1 MVAEISTATRTEVL
15 EAILGRYGEAS
26 KRDKT
31 RMLNEFVAMVG
42 CHRKHAVS
50 LLGQSDESVERKIPR
65 GRRIYD
71 EAVRQALIVVW
82 EASDRICGKRL
93 KAALPS
99 MVESLERHG
108 HLDLDPGVRERLF
121 SASAS
126 TMDRLL
132 RPVREQAGSRR
143 RLKRR
148 RKMGSR
154 VPVRTFMDWNEP
166 SPGYLEIDL
175 VAHGGGG
182 VSRAF
187 IHSLVATDVCSGW
200 TEAVPLLARE
210 QSLVVEG
217 LEAISNAFPVPVRG
231 IDSDNDSVF
240 INETL
245 VGYCE
250 ENEIEFTRS
259 RAYRKNDQAWIE
271 QKNGSVIRRF
281 VGHERHSGA
290 VAGQTMAHLYGAV
303 RLYVNYFQPSF
314 QLLTKSRNGGSVT
327 KRYSKP
333 ATPCDR
339 LLDRDDVSE
348 ETKLGLRKSRSE
360 LDPVS
365 LLHTIRASQSALAA
379 VGSLESGSIPDG
391 ESLDSFLS
399 QLPDLWRQGEVRPT
413 HARRAQAARGW
424 RTRPDPF
431 EGVWCEVLSWLQQQP
446 DAPAAALM
454 DRLIWHYPDRYSRRQ
469 LRTLQRRVS
478 QWRGVMAKQLVYASA
493 ESSGANSEERPIDIG
508 PVGVN

>member
-1 MVAEISTATRTEVL
+1 MVAEVSTATRTEVL
-15 EAILGRYGEAS
+15 EAIRGRYIEAS

-31 RMLNEFVAMVG
+31 RMLDEFVALTG
-42 CHRKHAVS
+42 CHRKHAVR
-50 LLGQSDESVERKIPR
+50 LLGQSDEHVEREVPK

-71 EAVRQALIVVW
+71 EAVRQALVVVW

-126 TMDRLL
+126 TIDRLL
-132 RPVREQAGSRR
+132 RPVRQSAGSRR

-148 RKMGSR
+148 RRMGSR

-175 VAHGGGG
+175 VAHGGGA
-182 VSRAF
+182 VSGAF
-187 IHSLVATDVCSGW
+187 IHSLVATDISSGW

-217 LEAISNAFPVPVRG
+217 LEAISGVFPVQVRG

-314 QLLTKSRNGGSVT
+314 QLLAKSRKGGSVT

-339 LLDRDDVSE
+339 LLGRDDVGE
-348 ETKLGLRKSRSE
+348 DTKRRLRYNRAE

-379 VGSLESGSIPDG
+379 VGSAESGSTPDG
-391 ESLDSFLS
+391 ESLESFLS

-413 HARRAQAARGW
+413 HARRTQAARWW
-424 RTRPDPF
+424 RSRPDPF
-431 EGVWCEVLSWLQQQP
+431 EGVWCEVLGWLQQRP
-446 DAPAAALM
+446 DASAEQLM
-454 DRLIWHYPDRYSRRQ
+454 DRRIRRYPDSYSRRQ
-469 LRTLQRRVS
+469 LRTLQRRVR
-478 QWRGVMAKQLVYASA
+478 QWRSVMAKQLVYAS
-493 ESSGANSEERPIDIG
+493 SRKR
-508 PVGVN
+508 

>member
-1 MVAEISTATRTEVL
+1 
-15 EAILGRYGEAS
+15 
-26 KRDKT
+26 
-31 RMLNEFVAMVG
+31 
-42 CHRKHAVS
+42 
-50 LLGQSDESVERKIPR
+50 
-65 GRRIYD
+65 
-71 EAVRQALIVVW
+71 
-82 EASDRICGKRL
+82 
-93 KAALPS
+93 
-99 MVESLERHG
+99 
-108 HLDLDPGVRERLF
+108 
-121 SASAS
+121 
-126 TMDRLL
+126 
-132 RPVREQAGSRR
+132 
-143 RLKRR
+143 
-148 RKMGSR
+148 MGSR

-175 VAHGGGG
+175 VAHGGGA
-182 VSRAF
+182 VSGAF

-210 QSLVVEG
+210 QSLVVSG
-217 LEAISNAFPVPVRG
+217 LEAISRVFPVPVRG

-240 INETL
+240 INETP

-339 LLDRDDVSE
+339 MLARDDVSE
-348 ETKLGLRKSRSE
+348 ETKLRLRKSRSE

-365 LLHTIRASQSALAA
+365 LLHTIRESPVRAGSSRVCRVGRYTRRGRAWRASCRSCPSCGEAERFDRRTHGERVLLA
-379 VGSLESGSIPDG
+379 GG
-391 ESLDSFLS
+391 EHD
-399 QLPDLWRQGEVRPT
+399 
-413 HARRAQAARGW
+413 
-424 RTRPDPF
+424 RTRSK
-431 EGVWCEVLSWLQQQP
+431 GC
-446 DAPAAALM
+446 
-454 DRLIWHYPDRYSRRQ
+454 
-469 LRTLQRRVS
+469 
-478 QWRGVMAKQLVYASA
+478 
-493 ESSGANSEERPIDIG
+493 GARS
-508 PVGVN
+508 